1 VLAVKPDDE
10 NEMHLNG
17 DSPEELAAAA
27 LEVVAKHARRDN
39 ATAAQLDALR
49 ELAYFAG
56 CTEADVDRVVLG

>member
-1 VLAVKPDDE
+1 MRLS
-10 NEMHLNG
+10 G

-27 LEVVAKHARRDN
+27 LEVVGEYARRPN

-56 CTEADVDRVVLG
+56 CTEADVDRFVLG